1 MMPEELVPGT
11 TTGSIGVSGIPLASL
26 IFTCIVHSLYAAPR
40 QPLSSVRPP
49 IPMPVV
55 YVSDAFS
62 TFRWSN
68 VDSPRCA
75 AGLVQSCATCELPP
89 EVVTDPCPPRSE
101 EHT

>member
-11 TTGSIGVSGIPLASL
+11 TTGSIGVSGIPLDSP
-26 IFTCIVHSLYAAPR
+26 IFTSTVHSLYAAPR
-40 QPLSSVRPP
+40 QPLSIECPP
-49 IPMPVV
+49 SPMPVV
-55 YVSDAFS
+55 YCSDADS

-89 EVVTDPCPPRSE
+89 LVVTDPCPPSE
-101 EHT
+101 